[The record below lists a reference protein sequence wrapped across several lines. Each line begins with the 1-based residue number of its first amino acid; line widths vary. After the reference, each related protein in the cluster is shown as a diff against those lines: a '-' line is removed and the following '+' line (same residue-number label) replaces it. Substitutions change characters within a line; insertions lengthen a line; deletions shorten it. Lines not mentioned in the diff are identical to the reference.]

1 MDQLWVPILTHY
13 RGGSVDPDR
22 MGMHMRSL
30 QPHVRSVLVAGS
42 TGDGWDLDARGFDE
56 ALEVLRDAEAFSSQ
70 VEVLIGLLQP
80 STERVLARLDQ
91 VTAFLG
97 RTAIAAR
104 IVGVAVCPPV
114 DGDIDQAGIVRHFM
128 AVIDASPWP
137 VSLYQLPQV
146 TGCSLEPKTVSAL
159 ARHRNV
165 AMFKDSSGA
174 DLVALA
180 DDDYGD
186 LLLVRGAEGSYA
198 AHLRPQGRYH
208 GWLLSTGNAFAAPLR
223 DILRAHAD
231 SRFAHAADISRR
243 LGADI
248 DRLFADAAT
257 VPFGNAF
264 SNANR
269 AADHILAYGSAGW
282 RNVEPPETISGL
294 PLPIHLL
301 ATADRIISEHI
312 ETIRSGYLR

>member
-1 MDQLWVPILTHY
+1 
-13 RGGSVDPDR
+13 
-22 MGMHMRSL
+22 
-30 QPHVRSVLVAGS
+30 
-42 TGDGWDLDARGFDE
+42 
-56 ALEVLRDAEAFSSQ
+56 
-70 VEVLIGLLQP
+70 
-80 STERVLARLDQ
+80 
-91 VTAFLG
+91 
-97 RTAIAAR
+97 
-104 IVGVAVCPPV
+104 
-114 DGDIDQAGIVRHFM
+114 M

-146 TGCSLEPKTVSAL
+146 TRCTLEPETVSAL

-180 DDDYGD
+180 NDDYGD

-198 AHLRPQGRYH
+198 AHLRPHGRYY
-208 GWLLSTGNAFAAPLR
+208 GWLLSTRNAFAAPLC

-231 SRFAHAADISRR
+231 GRSAHAAEISRR

-248 DRLFADAAT
+248 DRLFVDAAT
-257 VPFGNAF
+257 VPFGKVF

-282 RNVEPPETISGL
+282 RNVEPHETISGL
-294 PLPIHLL
+294 PLPIYLL
-301 ATADRIISEHI
+301 ETADRIVSEHV
-312 ETIRSGYLR
+312 EKIRSGYLR